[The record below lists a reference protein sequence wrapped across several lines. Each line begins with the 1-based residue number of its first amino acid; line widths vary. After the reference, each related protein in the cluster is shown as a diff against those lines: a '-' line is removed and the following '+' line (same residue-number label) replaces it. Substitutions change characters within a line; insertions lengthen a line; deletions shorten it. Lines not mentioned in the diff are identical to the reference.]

1 MLLTGIGRDGA
12 MGLLT
17 LKEKGWHT
25 IAQGEKTRV
34 VYGMPTTAEKR
45 AAMRILP
52 LHETG
57 ESVAGSIRKPNVSY
71 PRLLWPG

>member
-1 MLLTGIGRDGA
+1 
-12 MGLLT
+12 
-17 LKEKGWHT
+17 
-25 IAQGEKTRV
+25 V